1 MDLNRALRSATKT
14 GKLLF
19 GADQAKKAIET
30 KEAKLIILA
39 NNSPD
44 PVLKE
49 QSKVPSMDFP
59 GTNMELGAAC
69 GKPFAIS
76 VVTVLDPGESQIL
89 PKR

>member
-1 MDLNRALRSATKT
+1 MDLNKALRAAAKT

-39 NNSPD
+39 SNSPN
-44 PVLKE
+44 PELKE
-49 QSKVPSMDFP
+49 QKDVPFIEFP
-59 GTNMELGAAC
+59 GTNIDLGGVC

-76 VVTVLDPGESQIL
+76 AVTVLEAGDSQIL
-89 PKR
+89 AK

>member
-1 MDLNRALRSATKT
+1 MDLNKALRAAAKT

-39 NNSPD
+39 SNSPN
-44 PVLKE
+44 PELKE
-49 QSKVPSMDFP
+49 QKNVPIIEFP
-59 GTNMELGAAC
+59 GTNIDLGAVC

-76 VVTVLDPGESQIL
+76 AVTVLEPGDSQIL
-89 PKR
+89 AK

>member
-1 MDLNRALRSATKT
+1 MDLNKALRAATKT

-39 NNSPD
+39 SNSPS
-44 PVLKE
+44 PELKE
-49 QSKVPSMDFP
+49 QKNVPIIEFP
-59 GTNMELGAAC
+59 GTNIDLGAVC

-76 VVTVLDPGESQIL
+76 AVTVLEPGDSQIL
-89 PKR
+89 AK